1 MDPNGCRETLA
12 TLLAQETGSL
22 ETLAALLER
31 EHGHLV
37 ANDVVALEAAMA
49 ERQICVGALV
59 RVEEER
65 RSLCRMHGQSGD
77 LPGLERLLAWCDPS
91 GSLKSR
97 WAQCAARGAR
107 CRELNDRNGALV
119 NARLKRVETLLGVIT
134 GRRQEGQTYGP
145 AGAYG
150 TRSAG
155 RVLTVE
161 A

>member
-1 MDPNGCRETLA
+1 MDPNACREA
-12 TLLAQETGSL
+12 IVALLAQEISSL
-22 ETLAALLER
+22 DMLASLLER
-31 EHGHLV
+31 EHGFLV

-49 ERQICVGALV
+49 ERQTCVGTLV
-59 RVEEER
+59 RVEDER
-65 RSLCRMHGQSGD
+65 RSLCRMHGQSAD
-77 LPGLERLLAWCDPS
+77 LSGLERLLAWCDPS

-97 WAQCAARGAR
+97 WGECAARGAR

-119 NARLKRVETLLGVIT
+119 NARLKRVETLLGAIT
-134 GRRQEGQTYGP
+134 GRPPEGQTYGP

-155 RVLTVE
+155 RVITAE